1 MTLQNRIQSLKNGDL
16 SAVEIVQRYSANK
29 QVGHDL
35 NAFINRYDDDCLK
48 QAELLDQKIKQNKKT
63 GLLAGVVVALKDN
76 LNYKNHPLN
85 CASHILENNTAVYNA
100 DLVQH
105 LIDDDALI
113 IGHTNMDEFA
123 MGSSNE
129 NSYFGPVKNPHN
141 TNHVAGGSSG
151 GSAVSVAA
159 ELADIAFGSDTG
171 GSIRLP
177 AAFTG
182 VYGFKPTYGRISRR
196 GLVAFGSS
204 LDQIGPF
211 TKSVADLAL
220 ILNSVFQFDSK
231 DSTSINKQNEDFCK
245 HLDKDVAG
253 LRIAIPRKLMSEGL
267 SDDVRKRQTDLE
279 LFLKES
285 GAELIDID
293 LEHVEYNIAVYYI
306 IATAEASANLARFD
320 GLRYGHS
327 TDKEISDLHDFY
339 QKSRSEGF
347 GEEVKRRILL
357 GTFVLSHGYYDA
369 YYRKAQQ
376 VRQLI
381 KQDFDHAFK
390 KCDLILL
397 PTSPKTAFKLG
408 EFSDDPLALYL
419 ADTYTAPANLAGIPG
434 LSFPVG
440 NDSNALPI
448 GLQLL
453 ANQFDEAKIIQV
465 ADYIER
471 KFK

>member
-1 MTLQNRIQSLKNGDL
+1 MTIHERINSLKAGKILAED
-16 SAVEIVQRYSANK
+16 IVSDYISRKEKGNE
-29 QVGHDL
+29 L
-35 NAFINRYDDDCLK
+35 NVFVNRYDEECLANARK
-48 QAELLDQKIKQNKKT
+48 LDKKNQNNENL
-63 GLLAGVVVALKDN
+63 GRLAGVVVALKDN
-76 LNYKNHPLN
+76 LNYKNHPLT
-85 CASHILENNTAVYNA
+85 CASHILEENKAVYSA
-100 DLVQH
+100 ALVQN
-105 LIDDDALI
+105 LLDEDALI

-129 NSYFGPVKNPHN
+129 NSYYGPVKNPHSVK
-141 TNHVAGGSSG
+141 HVAGGSSG
-151 GSAVSVAA
+151 GSAVAVAA
-159 ELADIAFGSDTG
+159 NLADISFGSDTG

-211 TKSVADLAL
+211 TKTVTDLAL
-220 ILNSVFQFDSK
+220 LLNTIFKFDIK
-231 DSTSINKQNEDFCK
+231 DSTSVKKSIPDFTSLLNEDIRGMK
-245 HLDKDVAG
+245 IG
-253 LRIAIPRKLMSEGL
+253 IPRKLLCEGISEEIL
-267 SDDVRKRQTDLE
+267 TKQLE
-279 LFLKES
+279 LESFLKES
-285 GAELIDID
+285 GAKLIDINLD
-293 LEHVEYNIAVYYI
+293 HVGYNIAVYYI

-320 GLRYGHS
+320 GLRFGHA
-327 TDKEISDLHDFY
+327 TDKKITDLHDFY
-339 QKSRSEGF
+339 QESRSEGF

-381 KQDFDHAFK
+381 KQDFDNVYK

-419 ADTYTAPANLAGIPG
+419 ADTLTAPANLAGIPG
-434 LSFPVG
+434 LSIPVG
-440 NDSNALPI
+440 KDNSELPI
-448 GLQLL
+448 GFQLL
-453 ANQFDEAKIIQV
+453 ANHFEEEKIIRS
-465 ADYIER
+465 ADFIER
-471 KFK
+471 NFK